1 MNIKSGINRKT
12 LSVDGKDYTY
22 YDITSLQE
30 FGLGNISKLP
40 CSLKILLEAALRNY
54 DDNLVTM
61 EHIMSIASWSGQSTS
76 DEIPFTPSRIILQD
90 FTGVP
95 VVVDLAAMR
104 TAMHESGAD
113 ASKINPIV
121 PVDLVIDHSVIVDSY
136 GSSDHC
142 YNVKRNLKGTGRYEL
157 LKWAQNTF
165 SNFRVF
171 PFNWY
176 RPSGKSELG
185 QCSHSRSDGRRSSIS

>member
-1 MNIKSGINRKT
+1 MKSLHPT
-12 LSVDGKDYTY
+12 
-22 YDITSLQE
+22 
-30 FGLGNISKLP
+30 
-40 CSLKILLEAALRNY
+40 
-54 DDNLVTM
+54 
-61 EHIMSIASWSGQSTS
+61 
-76 DEIPFTPSRIILQD
+76 RIILQD

-113 ASKINPIV
+113 ASKINPII

-136 GSSDHC
+136 GSSGSLS
-142 YNVKRNLKGTGRYEL
+142 YNVKKEFERNRERYEL

-171 PFNWY
+171 P
-176 RPSGKSELG
+176 PSIGIVHQVNLELLASVLLPG
-185 QCSHSRSDGRRSSIS
+185 QWRGRSSIS